1 MPQWSKNPTLSG
13 SERRRFRRVPILQ
26 RALLEVPGIKPF
38 PGEISDF
45 CQGGVFLRLVGNL
58 PRPGTR
64 WVGCPIQ
71 IRFVAERRSGHPTL
85 GLAGKVVRV
94 EPNGLGVAFQDP
106 DASEALEA
114 LREVALAVNECP
126 EPSPELERACRAALE
141 SILPDVMWGFFR
153 HVQDDLLDAARL
165 APGSSPEQA
174 AYLSA
179 IPMFGAHAEI
189 AERFRE
195 RAMAQAGRLGGATAD
210 EPAPSEGGSLSL
222 LEKETFEDWLNL
234 TAEAARLD
242 ALFEEPLRTL
252 ERRLGGGSATME
264 PKANPYGP
272 TALCRAFHEATA
284 NLSLSNAARMV
295 VYKALGAALCGS
307 LGLLYDQL
315 LQLTGGLEAE
325 KPLPVPRPMLRA
337 RGASSAGREKAARSE
352 AGGARP
358 QGAGESDLS
367 STFARLNQLKS
378 DAVPGA
384 KPGDWAG
391 ALAFA
396 SEVFQNRLREPQVN
410 ALHFLSAV
418 LSSVRAD
425 PAVPQGLHPFLKQWQ
440 MPLLKLAISD
450 PRLLNE
456 PGHPARKLLDA
467 LDALALAADSQGR
480 IDKGLGQR
488 LSKWSERLARDGV
501 RDPENLAQV
510 VKGLEELGS
519 PLVRTRNA
527 RIFRLR
533 EACESQQRIEVARR
547 QVEEEIKLR
556 LAGSLVP
563 KVVPELLDIGW
574 REWLVLSCLRAS
586 GVKDWLESLKVLDS
600 LLIWLAPGGRLPE
613 PLAAYRLIE
622 YVEEHLWAYS
632 QDFAA
637 CRRLLDQLAA
647 MLIRGEKPEQIEWPD
662 SASDEAPTDHDGRKA
677 QVAARLRTCHV
688 GGWYRVARE
697 AGGIPEPLSLVWID
711 EGHSRYVFADRQGIK
726 RLDIDAETFVRYL
739 DERRAV
745 PAEELHLPL
754 SERVVSDLM
763 QSVQDSL
770 RYQAHFD
777 LATGLL
783 NHKGFSGRLAQRFAG
798 GASPTAQ
805 EALCVLE
812 IDQFRG
818 INNLCGAEDSERLLR
833 DIAVI
838 LKRALG
844 GADAIGRLGDDRF
857 GALFLQG
864 SMDACRR
871 RAEQVID
878 AVARYRFQAGQGSF
892 ALGVHV
898 GLVGLA
904 SGVASP
910 AEALKRADSACLRA
924 REKGVNQVQLYA
936 ADDPSLSHTEQI
948 MDWGGR
954 IDSLLADQRL
964 CVRCQKIAPL
974 ADPGAVAH
982 YEILLG
988 IRDEEGKLLPPADF
1002 VAAAERWN
1010 RVSEVDRFQ
1019 VEAVFAWIRRD
1030 PRRFAAVGGF
1040 SINLSG
1046 QSVSSEKFMEFLHA
1060 QLAAADW
1067 PLEKITF
1074 EITETAAI
1082 AEFGQAERF
1091 IRRIRR
1097 HGCRFSLDDFGCGF
1111 ASYAYLKNL
1120 QVDYLKIDGS
1130 FVKDLAHSSADYAMV
1145 KSMNE
1150 VGHSLGIK
1158 TIAEYVESE
1167 DILAKL
1173 REIGVDYAQ
1182 GYYIGRPML
1191 LADLWP

>member
-1 MPQWSKNPTLSG
+1 MPQWSKNPTLTG
-13 SERRRFRRVPILQ
+13 AERRRFRRIPVLQ
-26 RALLEVPGIKPF
+26 RALLEVAGSRPF

-45 CQGGVFLRLVGNL
+45 CQGGVFLRLVGSPL
-58 PRPGTR
+58 ALKPGER
-64 WVGCPIQ
+64 WIGRPIQ
-71 IRFVAERRSGHPTL
+71 IRFVAEHRASHPAL
-85 GLAGKVVRV
+85 GLAGTVVRV
-94 EPNGLGVAFQDP
+94 DGSGLGVAFNGP
-106 DASEALEA
+106 EASEALEA
-114 LREVALAVNECP
+114 LREVASAVNRSSP
-126 EPSPELERACRAALE
+126 PSPEMERACRDALE
-141 SILPDVMWGFFR
+141 AILPDIMWGFFR
-153 HVQDDLLDAARL
+153 HVQNDLLDAARL
-165 APGSSPEQA
+165 EPSNSLEQA
-174 AYLSA
+174 AYLNA
-179 IPMFGAHAEI
+179 VPVFGAHAEL

-195 RAMAQAGRLGGATAD
+195 RVMAQGGRQGGAAPD
-210 EPAPSEGGSLSL
+210 EQAPQEAGSLSL
-222 LEKETFEDWLNL
+222 LEKEPFEDWLNL

-252 ERRLGGGSATME
+252 EWRLGGGTAVME
-264 PKANPYGP
+264 PKASPYGP

-284 NLSLSNAARMV
+284 NLSLSNSARMV
-295 VYKALGAALCGS
+295 AYKALGSALRET
-307 LGLLYDQL
+307 LGLFYQQL
-315 LQLTGGLEAE
+315 LQLTESLEGE
-325 KPLPVPRPMLRA
+325 KPSPVARASQRPG
-337 RGASSAGREKAARSE
+337 GASRAGRDRREA

-358 QGAGESDLS
+358 SGPLESDLS
-367 STFARLNQLKS
+367 STFARLNQLRS
-378 DAVPGA
+378 DTVPGA

-396 SEVFQNRLREPQVN
+396 SEVFQNRLREPQLN
-410 ALHFLSAV
+410 ALHFLGAV
-418 LSSVRAD
+418 LSNVRAD

-450 PRLLNE
+450 PQLLNE

-480 IDKGLGQR
+480 IEEGLSRR
-488 LSKWSERLARDGV
+488 LSDWSERLAQDGI
-501 RDPENLAQV
+501 RDPEALAQV
-510 VKGLEELGS
+510 VKGLEELGA

-533 EACESQQRIEVARR
+533 EACESQQRIEAARR
-547 QVEEEIKLR
+547 QVDTEITLR
-556 LAGSLVP
+556 LAGALVP
-563 KVVPELLDIGW
+563 KVVPELLDAGW
-574 REWLVLSCLRAS
+574 REWLVLGCLRGNEA
-586 GVKDWLESLKVLDS
+586 KEWLDSLKVLDS

-637 CRRLLDQLAA
+637 CRRLLDRLAA
-647 MLIRGEKPEQIEWPD
+647 LLIRGEKPEHIEWPEPSPEA
-662 SASDEAPTDHDGRKA
+662 SAAQDGQKA
-677 QVAARLRTCHV
+677 RILARLRSCQV
-688 GGWYRVARE
+688 GGWYRIARE
-697 AGGIPEPLSLVWID
+697 AGAAPEPLNLVWIE
-711 EGHSRYVFADRQGIK
+711 EGRNRYVFVDRQGIK

-739 DERRAV
+739 DEHRAV
-745 PAEELHLPL
+745 PFEGLQLPL

-763 QSVQDSL
+763 RSVQDGL
-770 RYQAHFD
+770 RYQVYFD
-777 LATGLL
+777 PATGLL
-783 NHKGFSGRLAQRFAG
+783 NQKGFAGRLAQRFAVG
-798 GASPTAQ
+798 GRLTAQ
-805 EALCVLE
+805 EFLCILE
-812 IDQFRG
+812 IDQFRE
-818 INNLCGAEDSERLLR
+818 ISSLCGPEDGERLLR
-833 DIAVI
+833 EVAGI
-838 LKRALG
+838 LKQALV
-844 GADAIGRLGDDRF
+844 GADAIGRLGDHRF
-857 GALFLQG
+857 GALFSQG
-864 SMDACRR
+864 DMDACRR
-871 RAEQVID
+871 RAEQTIE
-878 AVARYRFQAGQGSF
+878 AIARYRFQSGKGSF
-892 ALGVHV
+892 AVGAHV

-904 SGVASP
+904 SGVASS

-924 REKGVNQVQLYA
+924 REKGVNQVQFYA

-954 IDSLLADQRL
+954 IDSLLAEQRL

-974 ADPGAVAH
+974 ADPGAAAH

-988 IRDEEGKLLPPADF
+988 IRGEDGRLLPPADF

-1019 VEAVFAWIRRD
+1019 VEAVFSWIRRD
-1030 PRRFAAVGGF
+1030 PRRLAAVGGF

-1046 QSVSSEKFMEFLHA
+1046 QSVSSEKFMDFLHA
-1060 QLAAADW
+1060 QLVAADW

-1130 FVKDLAHSSADYAMV
+1130 FVKDLASSAADYAMV

-1158 TIAEYVESE
+1158 TIAEYVETE
-1167 DILAKL
+1167 EILAKL
-1173 REIGVDYAQ
+1173 HEIGVDYVQ
-1182 GYYIGRPML
+1182 GYYVGKPML
-1191 LADLWP
+1191 LSDLWP